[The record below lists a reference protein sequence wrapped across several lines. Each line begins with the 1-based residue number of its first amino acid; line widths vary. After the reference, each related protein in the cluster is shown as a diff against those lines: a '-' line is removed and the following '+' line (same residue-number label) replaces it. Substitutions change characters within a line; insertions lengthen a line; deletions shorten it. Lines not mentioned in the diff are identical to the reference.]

1 VHCLKLRTLA
11 FSLVMC
17 ASAASAATLT
27 QDPLTQLPL
36 PAMTVGMLGNA
47 PTEMPPAAVCKS
59 QYRGNYY
66 DLMNSTLQNAVAWY
80 IGNLKGFRHIES
92 ADHSTHVF
100 SDTQRSLI
108 VIGAFRKNAA
118 GDRQEVGG
126 LQLSPVL
133 SPMKWCA
140 RGRLRP
146 RASLQLIQQYCS
158 GT

>member
-1 VHCLKLRTLA
+1 MQGLKLSTLA
-11 FSLVMC
+11 FSLLMC

-66 DLMNSTLQNAVAWY
+66 ELMNATLQNAVAWY
-80 IGNLKGFRHIES
+80 VGNLKGFRHIES

-100 SDTQRSLI
+100 SDAQRSLI
-108 VIGAFRKNAA
+108 VIVMGKA
-118 GDRQEVGG
+118 GGEAGKVAYEKYEPG
-126 LQLSPVL
+126 LSEKTLLGIVKKSVD
-133 SPMKWCA
+133 
-140 RGRLRP
+140 
-146 RASLQLIQQYCS
+146 CS
-158 GT
+158 